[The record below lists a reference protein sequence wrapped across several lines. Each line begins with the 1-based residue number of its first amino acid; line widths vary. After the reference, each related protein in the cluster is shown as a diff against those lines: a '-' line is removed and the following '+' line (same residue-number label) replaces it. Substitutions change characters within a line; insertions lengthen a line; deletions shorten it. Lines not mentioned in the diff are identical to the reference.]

1 MDGVKS
7 TMNAVYSRFFNAL
20 PHEVEN
26 PTGSFQTDTPNP
38 TWINNLSIGFR
49 GWFSKFW
56 NIHSDKRTWQ
66 GNIAHFFIFG
76 LDMVMFHD
84 HVGLRLG
91 RQQLGRGDKTDQ
103 PVDDSMDP
111 YVLNL
116 HQQPIS
122 LADVHISLPLF
133 FLSYCNCLIHFF
145 GCLNPLFAA
154 MTQVCRRSRQSLNFD
169 HFLRWKISPN
179 WAQHDKSNMKPW
191 FLREISLGHGIAC
204 WNIPHFS
211 EPIRLLKVLLTIES
225 PFLAR

>member
-1 MDGVKS
+1 MTRNGWCEI
-7 TMNAVYSRFFNAL
+7 NNERGLFFYAL
-20 PHEVEN
+20 PHELEN
-26 PTGSFQTDTPNP
+26 PTGSSQTDTPNP

-103 PVDDSMDP
+103 PVDDLMDP
-111 YVLNL
+111 YVLNF

-133 FLSYCNCLIHFF
+133 FLSYCSCLIQFF
-145 GCLNPLFAA
+145 GCLNRSP
-154 MTQVCRRSRQSLNFD
+154 TVCCYDTSLQ
-169 HFLRWKISPN
+169 
-179 WAQHDKSNMKPW
+179 A
-191 FLREISLGHGIAC
+191 
-204 WNIPHFS
+204 
-211 EPIRLLKVLLTIES
+211 ES
-225 PFLAR
+225 AESQF